1 MRALLH
7 LVLPVYLP
15 MVLFATAIFAI
26 LPGLPSYLTTI
37 GASVGIVGLILALR
51 GGGTLLI
58 DLPGGLLLGRVGS
71 RRIMTFA
78 ALVLI
83 GVGVLLAAAP
93 VLPVAALGILLIGGM
108 SALFV
113 LGLQGHVRATM
124 ETGLRGRALSSVG
137 GSMRIGA
144 LVGPAIGGAVT
155 EVFSMSATFL
165 LFALFIAASL
175 TLVSLFL
182 PGADG
187 AAARVGRAGARAGRV
202 VTPPGGAEPVGP
214 ARTAGAG
221 NTDPD
226 ARFATIRRLITH
238 PVPGM
243 YAVGSAL
250 IALMLL
256 RASRSVILPL
266 WGESIGLSVS
276 SIGFV
281 MSGAALFDLLLFL
294 PAGFIMDTAGRKV
307 AGALCMGIL
316 TLGLAIIPFT
326 HTFAG
331 FVIAAA
337 IIGTGNGFGA
347 GINLTMGADLAPDDQ
362 TGPFLGL
369 WRLFGDVGAT
379 AGPSLVG
386 LVAAAASL
394 PVAVGAV
401 AAVGVAGTA
410 VMVFVA
416 PETSQVAQKRRA
428 G

>member
-37 GASVGIVGLILALR
+37 GASVGIVGVILALR

-71 RRIMTFA
+71 RRIMTLA
-78 ALVLI
+78 ASVLV
-83 GVGVLLAAAP
+83 GVGVILAVAP
-93 VLPVAALGILLIGGM
+93 VLAVAALCILLIGGM

-124 ETGLRGRALSSVG
+124 EPGLRGRALSSVG

-155 EVFSMSATFL
+155 EAFSMSATFV
-165 LFALFIAASL
+165 LFALFIGASL

-182 PGADG
+182 PGIDRGRGAPARGHRRADAGGESG
-187 AAARVGRAGARAGRV
+187 AAAPRA
-202 VTPPGGAEPVGP
+202 PVGP
-214 ARTAGAG
+214 RA
-221 NTDPD
+221 D

-243 YAVGSAL
+243 YAVGGAL

-276 SIGFV
+276 RIGFV
-281 MSGAALFDLLLFL
+281 MSGAALFDLLLFV
-294 PAGFIMDTAGRKV
+294 PAGFIMDSAGRKV
-307 AGALCMGIL
+307 AGALCLGIF
-316 TLGLAIIPFT
+316 TIGLAVIPFT
-326 HTFAG
+326 HSLAG

-401 AAVGVAGTA
+401 AAVGIAGTA

-416 PETSQVAQKRRA
+416 PETSRIAESRTGVR
-428 G
+428 